1 MTSSQPSLPSR
12 LAVVTL
18 DWLPAWMLTT
28 WGTTWLATPAFDAL
42 AARGVVLDAMM
53 APGDDLAATLQ
64 AVLGPVCER
73 LGDLPTLASLLVTDA
88 PAVARGPLGRRFRD
102 VVEEPAE
109 PAERCG
115 DEESETALGELFA
128 AIAEAVPA
136 VADEPCCLWCHA
148 GSLGVAWDAP
158 LAFRDSLGGEEDPEP
173 PRSAS
178 IPSCVVAA
186 DEDPDRILGIRQA
199 FAGQLM
205 LADRMLGFL
214 LEILD
219 GLGGEP
225 WTVVVAG
232 LRGMPMGLH
241 GDLGIPSAGSPPL
254 LPYGDLVQMPVI
266 IADARGRMA
275 GQRYG
280 GLLAAEDLG
289 VFLAESLADHEASR
303 PRSQLAELVSRWGCT
318 PREQVISTT
327 PRGVSLVTKHW
338 RMVVERPAAGG
349 DEGAGESRLFAKPDD
364 FFEQC
369 DVADRC
375 STVVDELQEQLTA
388 AVGLENSRESS
399 P

>member
-1 MTSSQPSLPSR
+1 MTSSQTSSSGR
-12 LAVVTL
+12 LAVVTF
-18 DWLPAWMLTT
+18 DWLPAWMLTS

-42 AARGVVLDAMM
+42 AARGVVFDAMM
-53 APGDDLAATLQ
+53 APGDDLAATLR
-64 AVLGPVCER
+64 AVVGPACER
-73 LGDLPTLASLLVTDA
+73 LGGLPSLASLLVTDT
-88 PAVARGPLGRRFRD
+88 PAVARGPLGRHFRD

-109 PAERCG
+109 PAGRCAEEEG
-115 DEESETALGELFA
+115 DTALGELFA
-128 AIAEAVPA
+128 AVAEAVPA
-136 VADEPCCLWCHA
+136 VADEPCWLWCHA

-158 LAFRDSLGGEEDPEP
+158 LEFRDSLVGEDDPEP
-173 PRSAS
+173 PRSAA

-186 DEDPDRILGIRQA
+186 DDDPDRILGIRQA

-241 GDLGIPSAGSPPL
+241 GDLGLSSAGSRPL

-266 IADARGRMA
+266 VADARGRMA

-289 VFLAESLADHEASR
+289 AFCAESLAVHDASS
-303 PRSQLAELVSRWGCT
+303 PPSPLAGLLARWACT
-318 PREQVISTT
+318 PREQVVSTT
-327 PRGVSLVTKHW
+327 ARGVSLATKEW
-338 RMVVERPAAGG
+338 RMVVERPASGG
-349 DEGAGESRLFAKPDD
+349 DGGAGRLRLFAKPDD

-375 STVVDELQEQLTA
+375 GVVVDDLQEQLA
-388 AVGLENSRESS
+388 AAAAADTTGESG